1 MNNDDLYKLLDGVK
15 NKKISVE
22 QAIEHFRD
30 MPFKDLDFVKLD
42 SHRDLRK
49 SLGEVIYCEN
59 KTIMQLEIISKE
71 LLKMKKDKI
80 IYTRV
85 NKEKAKLLLSIDK
98 ELEYNENA
106 GMVYKKSNKVQSQ
119 SIILVVTA
127 GTSDIP
133 VAEEAACTA
142 EVTGCKVERH
152 FDVGVAGIHRLFSI
166 YDRLQKASVI
176 VVAAG
181 MEGALPSVIS
191 GLVDVPIIAVPTSVG
206 YGASFNG
213 IAPLLTML
221 NSCSPGI
228 AVVNIDNG
236 FGAGYLASLIIKG
249 NK

>member
-1 MNNDDLYKLLDGVK
+1 MNSDDLYRLFDDVK
-15 NKKISVE
+15 NGKLSIDKAVKCL
-22 QAIEHFRD
+22 RD
-30 MPFKDLDFVKLD
+30 LPFKDLDFVKLD

-59 KTIMQLEIISKE
+59 KSINQLEIICKE
-71 LLKMKKDKI
+71 LKKTKKDKV

-85 NKEKAKLLLSIDK
+85 DDKKAKLLLSIDK
-98 ELEYNENA
+98 ELIYNENA
-106 GMVYKKSNKVQSQ
+106 RMVFKKSNKKQNNSL
-119 SIILVVTA
+119 ILVITA

-142 EVTGCKVERH
+142 EVMGGNVERH

-166 YDRLQKASVI
+166 YNKLQKASVI
-176 VVAAG
+176 IVAAG

-191 GLVDVPIIAVPTSVG
+191 GLVDVPIIAVPTSIG

-236 FGAGYLASLIIKG
+236 FGAGYLASIILKG
-249 NK
+249 KD